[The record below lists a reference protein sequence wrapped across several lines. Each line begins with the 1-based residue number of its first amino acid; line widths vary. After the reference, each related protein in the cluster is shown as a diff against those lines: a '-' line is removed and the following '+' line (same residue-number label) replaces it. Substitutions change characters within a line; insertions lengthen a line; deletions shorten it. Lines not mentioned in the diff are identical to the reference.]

1 MQLKKYQEQ
10 ALATLRQYFEAATV
24 SGPKSAYEQLTREP
38 ELAARLRAYGGQYTQ
53 LNELS
58 DTPYVCL
65 RLPTGGGKTI
75 LATYAIE
82 VARRAWMGREY
93 PLVLWLT
100 PSNTI
105 RIQTVEALKNPRHPY
120 RIALDEQFGGAV
132 RVLDIGD
139 FTQLLPQDL
148 ESKCCVIVGTI
159 QTLRVSNTDG
169 RKVYA
174 HHEMLEPHFSRIAVN
189 APPGLEPISETDP
202 RPRFSFANLMHV
214 HRPLMIVDEA
224 HNAVT
229 GLSQDVQVRVN
240 PSAIV
245 EFTAT
250 PRLRSNTLFNVTA
263 HELKDAEM
271 IKLPVRLA
279 EHRQWQ
285 AAVFGAVE
293 QRAQL
298 EEIAKADKDYIRPIV
313 MFQAQNRDQAVTV
326 EVLKAHLTDDL
337 GVELEEIAVVTGD
350 QRDLDGID
358 LMKPQSPV
366 KFVITVQALKEGW
379 DCPFAYVFCSVAN
392 VSSAQDVEQLLGRVL
407 RMPYARRR
415 AQPDLNRAYAH
426 VTSENFAEAAK
437 ALKDR
442 LVNLGF
448 TEEEVAEAIEAPPV
462 LDEALFGRQ
471 TRPPPQKSIA
481 ILVPLSGE
489 ELKKIGDVGAD
500 LVEVKASARGEA
512 EITFRGVP
520 SAAQVEAIAAAL
532 PTAVRKEFEDQA
544 SKFVRDNAHLASPAQ
559 QGARFTVPA
568 LGAEIQGE
576 FELLDPDTYL
586 DFADLSLAQLP
597 AVLAPLEFE
606 IRATADVF
614 EIDVQG
620 NRLTYGQVSADRQRS
635 LVGLELKSLTH
646 EHLVAWLARN
656 LRDPQI
662 GYGELAGWLS
672 QLISHLTGTRGLGLT
687 ALNRCV
693 FPLLRAIEFKI
704 GGFKKTQVETVFQRS
719 LFGPEAKPSLSDQAG
734 FKFRHGI
741 FRDVKRYA
749 GDYTFQKHFLGPFE
763 VPAFEGGREGE
774 EFLCAQAVDSS
785 PQVRHWVRN
794 VAQHRDAF
802 WLPLKNRRFYPDFVA
817 ELVDGRIAVI
827 EYKGAPYATNDD
839 SREKRAVGE
848 VWQQASKGRV
858 VFMFV
863 ERDAEGANMRSQIE
877 RSFSKKQ

>member
-10 ALATLRQYFEAATV
+10 ALATLREYFETATV

-38 ELAARLRAYGGQYTQ
+38 DLAARLRAYAGQYTQ
-53 LNELS
+53 LSELS

-82 VARRAWMGREY
+82 TARRAWLGREY
-93 PLVLWLT
+93 PMVLWLT

-105 RIQTVEALKNPRHPY
+105 RTQTVEALKNPRHPY

-159 QTLRVSNTDG
+159 QTLRVNNTDG

-174 HHEMLEPHFSRIAVN
+174 HHEMLEPHFSRISLAAN
-189 APPGLEPISETDP
+189 SGLEPISEADT

-229 GLSQDVQVRVN
+229 GLSQDVQIRVN
-240 PSAIV
+240 PAAII

-263 HELKDAEM
+263 QELKDAEM

-298 EEIAKADKDYIRPIV
+298 EELAKADKDYLRPIV
-313 MFQAQNRDQAVTV
+313 LFQAQNRDQQVTV
-326 EVLKAHLTDDL
+326 DVLKSHLIDDL
-337 GVELEEIAVVTGD
+337 GIALGEIAVVTGD

-358 LMKPQSPV
+358 LLRPDSPV
-366 KFVITVQALKEGW
+366 KYVITVQALKEGW

-407 RMPYARRR
+407 RMPYAHRRSH
-415 AQPDLNRAYAH
+415 PDLNRAYAH

-448 TEEEVAEAIEAPPV
+448 TEEEAEEALEVPPM

-471 TRPPPQKSIA
+471 QRQPPRHSIA
-481 ILVPLSGE
+481 LPELLSGE
-489 ELKKIGDVGAD
+489 AAHKIRSVGAD
-500 LVEVKASARGEA
+500 LVEIRTGASGSS
-512 EITFRGVP
+512 EIELIGVP
-520 SAAQVEAIAAAL
+520 SSAQIEDIAAIL
-532 PTAVRKEFEDQA
+532 PERARPLFREKAATFIRNNAV
-544 SKFVRDNAHLASPAQ
+544 LASPAQ

-568 LGAEIQGE
+568 LGADVQGE
-576 FELLDPDTYL
+576 FELLDPDTYV
-586 DFADLSLAQLP
+586 DFADLSLAHLP
-597 AVLAPLEFE
+597 AVLAVSEFDV
-606 IRATADVF
+606 RSVADVF

-620 NRLTYGQVSADRQRS
+620 NRLTYGLVSSDRQR
-635 LVGLELKSLTH
+635 LLDGLELKSLTH
-646 EHLVAWLARN
+646 QQLVAWLARN
-656 LRDPQI
+656 LRDPQF
-662 GYGELAGWLS
+662 GHGELVGWLS
-672 QLISHLTGTRGLGLT
+672 QVVSNLTGQRGLGLT
-687 ALNRCV
+687 ALNRCM
-693 FPLLRAIEFKI
+693 FPLLRAIEQKLARFKTGQI
-704 GGFKKTQVETVFQRS
+704 EAVFQRS
-719 LFGPEAKPSLSDQAG
+719 LFGPEAKPLLTEKTG
-734 FKFRHGI
+734 FVFRHGM
-741 FRDVKRYA
+741 FRDVKRYS

-763 VPAFEGGREGE
+763 VPTFEGGREGE
-774 EFLCAQAVDSS
+774 EFLCAQALDSI
-785 PQVRHWVRN
+785 PQVRHWIRN

-802 WLPLKNRRFYPDFVA
+802 WLPLKDRRFYPDFVA
-817 ELVDGRIAVI
+817 ELLDGRIAVI

-839 SREKRAVGE
+839 SREKRSVGE
-848 VWQQASKGRV
+848 VWQQASKGRT

-863 ERDAEGANMRSQIE
+863 EREVGGANMRAQMESRLI
-877 RSFSKKQ
+877 